1 MITASKS
8 LNGFDVVTQ
17 HGTCWADSEAEL
29 CVAIGVS
36 SSLTMEPKVFYLKK
50 NELCTVARTIPRG
63 TVG

>member
-36 SSLTMEPKVFYLKK
+36 SSLTMEPKVFLSQEK
-50 NELCTVARTIPRG
+50 
-63 TVG
+63 